1 MYAIDT
7 GLASTVGFGF
17 SPNTGKLLENLVF
30 LALRRQTKEIY
41 YYATPGGFE
50 VDFYLAEKRQLIQ
63 VARNMENP
71 ATREREIRALRDALS
86 GVKVESALILTDAND
101 DDFDLGG
108 VRVEICSA
116 AEWLLG
122 Q

>member
-1 MYAIDT
+1 MRLT
-7 GLASTVGFGF
+7 PGLPIRLV
-17 SPNTGKLLENLVF
+17 LVF
-30 LALRRQTKEIY
+30 PRTPANCSKTWSSWHLRRQTKEIY

-50 VDFYLAEKRQLIQ
+50 VDFYLPETRQLIQ

-71 ATREREIRALRDALS
+71 ATREREIRALRDALT
-86 GVKVESALILTDAND
+86 GVKAESALILSDANE
-101 DDFDLGG
+101 DDFDLEG
-108 VRVEICSA
+108 VRVEVRSV